1 MDNATIAER
10 EGGRFVSKLT
20 FIVAALLL
28 PLVAFLGYGTQAA
41 QATTGCPDTETVC
54 PNALDFGTVVV
65 DDTSAKKL
73 ITIDNVDAAVPL
85 VIDDVSILGDGADF
99 DVSLADGSPITGPII
114 VAPGEITVLAVKFNP
129 KVTGTRN
136 ATINLLSS
144 NPLIDLRSINLTGK
158 CVNNTKPA
166 ITKVKP
172 NGRVKDRTPAI
183 GATVRDAQTNLAKRN
198 MKRSWTASGLRS
210 SPTIARRTGSSSRRR
225 GSCRSAGTR

>member
-129 KVTGTRN
+129 
-136 ATINLLSS
+136 
-144 NPLIDLRSINLTGK
+144 
-158 CVNNTKPA
+158 
-166 ITKVKP
+166 
-172 NGRVKDRTPAI
+172 
-183 GATVRDAQTNLAKRN
+183 
-198 MKRSWTASGLRS
+198 
-210 SPTIARRTGSSSRRR
+210 
-225 GSCRSAGTR
+225 